1 MKSLC
6 GLIRIFSVKGAPTL
20 SMTATASDQD
30 VKDMKDCIGL
40 REEEIVVLRASPVQ
54 GHVKYQTVRRPPN
67 GVGFDGDFSSSVSF
81 RPGLGHLLSILY
93 LERFISDIRKGDE
106 PKKAMI
112 FFRTEMQLLSTCEYL
127 LE

>member
-1 MKSLC
+1 MY
-6 GLIRIFSVKGAPTL
+6 R
-20 SMTATASDQD
+20 
-30 VKDMKDCIGL
+30 
-40 REEEIVVLRASPVQ
+40 PVQ
-54 GHVKYQTVRRPPN
+54 RPPD